1 MGCSSPAEIQTYN
14 VFYCSLNP
22 VLKKENTFKI
32 ELIAQEEI
40 EKIEGAKLL
49 NQLGRNNDSD
59 ITKFLEREKF
69 QNNTLF
75 YYFLRKEPIIK
86 NFSQSLNYQPFNLS
100 KLFKIVLLSIDNALN
115 IPSQII
121 EKKTKDLT
129 YYKFEGEELNFD
141 DLKERINEMNNPN
154 ITKDNLS
161 FDDNYIYNAGE
172 DILVDEDEIVLCDD
186 INKESLGSVK
196 EKLAQGGDTIKSV
209 KIFNSQIENVSLFIQ
224 IMGCFNDKNIQKF
237 AFFDNTLNIEF
248 DGWESISQFFDNNYA
263 IRFVDLHNTNIY
275 DNHLI
280 DILRSLSD
288 KRIRLLNLSKNFIT
302 IDGANSIGDFIRN
315 NKTLQRL
322 ILSQNNQNN
331 FKSEGVKI
339 ITESLVNNPNIKL
352 IDFSYMHLTG
362 CGQYIGKFISN
373 CKSIES
379 IILKDDQL
387 NVVDFKNIFE
397 NIKTSKSLKEIDVSM
412 NNMGGDKSI
421 QYIADSIKVNKS
433 LDTLKIDKINI
444 NNDNYQF
451 IFNAIESAKNITTYS
466 INHNSNVNPKIVLD
480 FFSKQKHV
488 KILYYEPFDKNSNE
502 DRKKELTL
510 EEKRLFE
517 KMKNERTDMKIIYKC

>member
-1 MGCSSPAEIQTYN
+1 MGCSSPAEVQTFN

-22 VLKKENTFKI
+22 VLSKKNTFKI

-40 EKIEGAKLL
+40 EKIEGAKLI
-49 NQLGRNNDSD
+49 NQLGKSNDSD
-59 ITKFLEREKF
+59 ITRFLEREKF

-75 YYFLRKEPIIK
+75 YFFLRKEPVIK
-86 NFSQSLNYQPFNLS
+86 NFSQSLYYQPFNLS
-100 KLFKIVLLSIDNALN
+100 KLFKIVLLSIDNAEN

-121 EKKTKDLT
+121 EKQTKDLT
-129 YYKFEGEELNFD
+129 YYKFEGQEINFD

-161 FDDNYIYNAGE
+161 FDDNNIYKAGE
-172 DILVDEDEIVLCDD
+172 DILVDEDEIILCDE
-186 INKESLGSVK
+186 INKESLNSVK
-196 EKLAQGGDTIKSV
+196 ENLAKGDKIKSV
-209 KIFNSQIENVSLFIQ
+209 KIFNTQIENISLFIQ
-224 IMGCFNDKNIQKF
+224 IIGCFKDRNIQKF
-237 AFFDNTLNIEF
+237 AFFDNTLNIDF
-248 DGWESISQFFDNNYA
+248 DGWESICQFFDNNYS
-263 IRFVDLHNTNIY
+263 IRFVDLHNSNIY
-275 DNHLI
+275 DNHLV

-302 IDGANSIGDFIRN
+302 IDGAKSIGDFIRN
-315 NKTLQRL
+315 NRTLQRL

-339 ITESLVNNPNIKL
+339 ITESLMSNPNIKL

-362 CGQYIGKFISN
+362 CGQHIGNFISN

-379 IILKDDQL
+379 IILKDVKL
-387 NVVDFKNIFE
+387 NAIDFKNIFE
-397 NIKTSKSLKEIDVSM
+397 SIKNSKSLKEIDVSM
-412 NNMGGDKSI
+412 NDMGGDKSL

-444 NNDNYQF
+444 NNDNYQI
-451 IFNAIESAKNITTYS
+451 IFDAIENAKNITTYS
-466 INHNSNVNPKIVLD
+466 INYNSNIRPKIVLD
-480 FFSKQKHV
+480 FFIRQRHV
-488 KILYYEPFDKNSNE
+488 KTLYYEPFDKNNNE

-510 EEKRLFE
+510 DDKKLFE
-517 KMKNERTDMKIIYKC
+517 KIKNERSDMKFIYKF